1 MWEHHTTPT
10 TTVLPEML
18 TRLLWWVTRLL
29 MLCALG
35 TCHERPQREPPKF
48 TNALDWLLITE
59 GVSHLHA
66 LPDVGQTK
74 RGERMRMAS
83 AMGRLLAACAS
94 LAPGESYPIADVA
107 KRPHSFSVCSACS
120 VVKFCSATGSVKLKS
135 APPPARSSTEMAP
148 PCASTSARTMA
159 RPSPVPPVAA
169 AREGSARKKRSK
181 MRSRSS
187 AGTPGPESATLS
199 RTSCPVRAADTS
211 MCPPGGV

>member
-1 MWEHHTTPT
+1 MHVVKLHVGAPHTHT

-74 RGERMRMAS
+74 RGERMRS
-83 AMGRLLAACAS
+83 GRRDCHAAKA
-94 LAPGESYPIADVA
+94 V
-107 KRPHSFSVCSACS
+107 
-120 VVKFCSATGSVKLKS
+120 TQ
-135 APPPARSSTEMAP
+135 T
-148 PCASTSARTMA
+148 
-159 RPSPVPPVAA
+159 AA
-169 AREGSARKKRSK
+169 
-181 MRSRSS
+181 
-187 AGTPGPESATLS
+187 
-199 RTSCPVRAADTS
+199 
-211 MCPPGGV
+211 